1 MLVGKLPED
10 VMMKSDAKKDQIDI
24 IVKYF
29 RLHRGTHATYAMR

>member
-1 MLVGKLPED
+1 MLVGDLHDNP
-10 VMMKSDAKKDQIDI
+10 MKAADAKADQIGV